1 MKKPNN
7 LTNLIAYIVKQNP
20 RGVQKLGN
28 SYGELP
34 YNYREPIQ
42 KYLTKVCLNI
52 VKNEGIEALLL
63 AHPDRNLF
71 KTKFESEFVNAQKDD
86 KLTLSNSIENKE
98 KAVSEPLTTEKHSFT
113 HFKQVP
119 FSLTSPHNDYS
130 NFFGAQQNEEQNNS
144 TKTALW
150 LSGVVILIMLSFFFM
165 HLLNKK

>member
-1 MKKPNN
+1 MRKPNN
-7 LTNLIAYIVKQNP
+7 LKNLIAYTIQQNP

-34 YNYREPIQ
+34 YNYREPIGN
-42 KYLTKVCLNI
+42 YLTKVCLNI

-86 KLTLSNSIENKE
+86 KLSLSNSIENKK
-98 KAVSEPLTTEKHSFT
+98 KAVSEPNTMHSFT

-119 FSLTSPHNDYS
+119 ISSFTSSNDFS

-144 TKTALW
+144 TKTAFW
-150 LSGVVILIMLSFFFM
+150 AIGIVVLIMLSFFFM